1 MKRGEVYTL
10 SDSRAVLI
18 VSIDE
23 LEELYGACLAIVLHP
38 AELFPDTA
46 MSVHLDAPLNAS
58 AVAVNL
64 VQLVAGRFDGAHLHG
79 EVSAS
84 AMRQVDSALR
94 AVLDL

>member
-1 MKRGEVYTL
+1 VKRGEVYTL
-10 SDSRAVLI
+10 ADGRAVLI

-38 AELFPDTA
+38 AEAFPDTA
-46 MSVHLDAPLNAS
+46 MSVHLDAPLKAS

-64 VQLVAGRFDGAHLHG
+64 TQLVAGRFDGAQPHG
-79 EVSAS
+79 EVSAPV
-84 AMRQVDSALR
+84 MRQVDSALR